1 MRLEAKFSAP
11 PGRSFYRTDLKKHPY
26 AASHR
31 TPGRRKA
38 QADFFEAASA
48 RSRTADAAGYTMD
61 AQKTAILGFMALML
75 ENGDDFRLLFFC
87 SDGSSLAGFK
97 NGLVRSLADTL
108 RDWVGRIS
116 PQTALPELFYRSVAG
131 FYIGAVEQI
140 LLDGNVMKNAG
151 LQMDAFLKFVYGGW
165 STILN
170 Q

>member
-1 MRLEAKFSAP
+1 
-11 PGRSFYRTDLKKHPY
+11 
-26 AASHR
+26 
-31 TPGRRKA
+31 
-38 QADFFEAASA
+38 
-48 RSRTADAAGYTMD
+48 MD